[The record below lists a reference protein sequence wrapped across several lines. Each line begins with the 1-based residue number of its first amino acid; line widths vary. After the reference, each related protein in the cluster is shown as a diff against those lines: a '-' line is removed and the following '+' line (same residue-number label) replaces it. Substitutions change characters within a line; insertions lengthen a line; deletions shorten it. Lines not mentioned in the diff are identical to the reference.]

1 MELGFILKKL
11 ISMWLMPLPFC
22 CLIILFGLTLSYW
35 RAHIGRAIAF
45 SGIALLMLFSWQ
57 PFADSVL
64 YPLESEYPSFSIH
77 QIDKQPV
84 EAIVVLG
91 NCHQVNKN
99 IPPMAQL
106 CGTGLYRLMEGYRI
120 WQANPEAELLLS
132 GYAGDES
139 RPYAEVAGEIALSLG
154 VPKNKIRLFPTAQD
168 TQQEAELT
176 APFLKGKTFALVT
189 SASHMQRSMKW
200 FQQQEV
206 DGIYLKPIAAPAHF
220 AAKETSTNWK
230 ITTHALI
237 KTERSWYELL
247 GRAWAAIKS

>member
-22 CLIILFGLTLSYW
+22 CLIILLGLMLSYW

-45 SGIALLMLFSWQ
+45 TGVALLMLFSWQ
-57 PFADSVL
+57 PFANSVL
-64 YPLESEYPSFSIH
+64 YPLEQQYPKFDIT
-77 QIDKQPV
+77 QPV
-84 EAIVVLG
+84 DAIVVLG
-91 NCHQVNKN
+91 NCHTVSDE

-120 WQANPEAELLLS
+120 WQTNPEAELLLS

-154 VPKNKIRLFPTAQD
+154 VPNDKIRLFPTAQD

-176 APFLKGKTFALVT
+176 GPFLKGKSFALVT
-189 SASHMQRSMKW
+189 SASHMQRSIKW
-200 FQQQEV
+200 FEQQSIEGQALE
-206 DGIYLKPIAAPAHF
+206 PIPAPAF
-220 AAKETSTNWK
+220 FGAQETSSNWK
-230 ITTHALI
+230 IETSALM

>member
-22 CLIILFGLTLSYW
+22 CLIILFGLMLSYW
-35 RAHIGRAIAF
+35 RNHIGRTIAF
-45 SGIALLMLFSWQ
+45 SGVILLMLFSWQ
-57 PFADSVL
+57 PFANSVL
-64 YPLESEYPSFSIH
+64 YPLEQQYSKFDIT
-77 QIDKQPV
+77 QPV
-84 EAIVVLG
+84 DAIVVLG
-91 NCHQVNKN
+91 NCHTVSDE

-120 WQANPEAELLLS
+120 WQTNPEAELLLS

-154 VPKNKIRLFPTAQD
+154 VPKDKIRLFPTAQD

-176 APFLKGKTFALVT
+176 APFLNGKNFALVT
-189 SASHMQRSMKW
+189 SASHMQRSIKW
-200 FQQQEV
+200 FEQQSIKGQA
-206 DGIYLKPIAAPAHF
+206 LKPIPAPAF
-220 AAKETSTNWK
+220 FGAQETSSNWK
-230 ITTHALI
+230 IETSALM
-237 KTERSWYELL
+237 KTERTWYELL

>member
-22 CLIILFGLTLSYW
+22 CLIILFGLMLSYW

-45 SGIALLMLFSWQ
+45 TGVALLMLFSWQ
-57 PFADSVL
+57 PFANSVL
-64 YPLESEYPSFSIH
+64 YPLEQQYSKFDIT
-77 QIDKQPV
+77 QPV
-84 EAIVVLG
+84 DAIVVLG
-91 NCHQVNKN
+91 NCHTVSDE

-139 RPYAEVAGEIALSLG
+139 RPYAEVAGKIALSLG
-154 VPKNKIRLFPTAQD
+154 VPKEQIRLFPTAQD

-176 APFLKGKTFALVT
+176 APFLNGKRFALVT
-189 SASHMQRSMKW
+189 SASHMRRSINW
-200 FQQQEV
+200 FEQQSIEGQN
-206 DGIYLKPIAAPAHF
+206 LKPIPASAHF
-220 AAKETSTNWK
+220 AAQQTSSNWK
-230 ITTHALI
+230 IETSALM

-247 GRAWAAIKS
+247 GRAWAAIKSH

>member
-22 CLIILFGLTLSYW
+22 CLIILLGLMLSYW

-45 SGIALLMLFSWQ
+45 TGVALLMLFSWQ
-57 PFADSVL
+57 PFANSVL
-64 YPLESEYPSFSIH
+64 YPLEQQYPKFDIT
-77 QIDKQPV
+77 QPV
-84 EAIVVLG
+84 DAIVVLG
-91 NCHQVNKN
+91 NCHTISDE

-120 WQANPEAELLLS
+120 WQTNPEAELLLS

-154 VPKNKIRLFPTAQD
+154 VPKDKIRLFPTAQD

-176 APFLKGKTFALVT
+176 GPFLKGKSFALVT
-189 SASHMQRSMKW
+189 SASHMQRSIKW
-200 FQQQEV
+200 FEQQSIEGQALEL
-206 DGIYLKPIAAPAHF
+206 IPAPAF
-220 AAKETSTNWK
+220 FGAQETSSNWK
-230 ITTHALI
+230 IETSALM
-237 KTERSWYELL
+237 KTERTWYELL

>member
-1 MELGFILKKL
+1 MEFGFLLKKL

-35 RAHIGRAIAF
+35 RAHIGRVVAF
-45 SGIALLMLFSWQ
+45 SGVALLMLFSWQ
-57 PFADSVL
+57 PFANSVL
-64 YPLESEYPSFSIH
+64 YPLEHQYPTFDIE
-77 QIDKQPV
+77 QPV
-84 EAIVVLG
+84 DAIVVLG
-91 NCHQVNKN
+91 NCHSVSDK

-154 VPKNKIRLFPTAQD
+154 VPENKIRLFPTAQD
-168 TQQEAELT
+168 TQEEAKLT
-176 APFLKGKTFALVT
+176 TPFLQGKRFALVT

-200 FQQQEV
+200 FQQQTTEV
-206 DGIYLKPIAAPAHF
+206 QALAPIAAPAHF
-220 AAKETSTNWK
+220 GAPNESTNWK
-230 ITTHALI
+230 IDTSALL
-237 KTERSWYELL
+237 KTERTWYELL

>member
-22 CLIILFGLTLSYW
+22 CLLIIFGLVLSYW

-45 SGIALLMLFSWQ
+45 FGVVLLMLFSWQ
-57 PFADSVL
+57 PFANSVL
-64 YPLESEYPSFSIH
+64 YPLEHQYQSFNIE
-77 QIDKQPV
+77 QPV

-91 NCHQVNKN
+91 NCHNVSDE

-106 CGTGLYRLMEGYRI
+106 CGTGLYRLMEGFRI

-154 VPKNKIRLFPTAQD
+154 VPKDKIRLFPTAQD
-168 TQQEAELT
+168 TQEEAELT
-176 APFLKGKTFALVT
+176 TPFLKGKTFALVT

-200 FQQQEV
+200 FEQQTIEGQSLV
-206 DGIYLKPIAAPAHF
+206 PIAAPAHF
-220 AAKETSTNWK
+220 GSPNEFSNWK
-230 ITTHALI
+230 IETSALL